1 MPAFPESKVIYYPT
15 MQLKYCVLHR
25 DWAKKC
31 VYKLSAPDEL
41 CCIFLSSSLSFCR
54 TMPFSFPCGQEVA
67 LRGAKTGFILRGVYL
82 TVESVCWSTN
92 IDDNWANVSSANA
105 SARPLL
111 RIYHCTLL
119 NMPMNSRSWR
129 PRDGPITAL
138 CVRRPEN
145 NEVRSGIRL
154 NQKRSI

>member
-1 MPAFPESKVIYYPT
+1 
-15 MQLKYCVLHR
+15 MQSNLLPHKGAKIWRSALWLGRKISLQTLCARRTLLH
-25 DWAKKC
+25 
-31 VYKLSAPDEL
+31 
-41 CCIFLSSSLSFCR
+41 FLSSSLSFCR